1 MGWMLTLWTLI
12 SVKSLYLVLLFISN
26 SQTYVKRDI
35 ISWLIIDKGVP
46 IVWKICHILPSVLI
60 KSVHLKK
67 KNSKLYTKIFCNL
80 VKLSWINATK
90 VRWCSLPVNITLSVK
105 SFPLLAMFRICFKIC
120 NKWHHTVESIDY
132 HDWWSYL
139 ILVSC
144 IETFSPFKVTALPSQ
159 FLKNKDPIILL
170 WKGYVLESC

>member
-67 KNSKLYTKIFCNL
+67 KIQNYIQKYF
-80 VKLSWINATK
+80 V
-90 VRWCSLPVNITLSVK
+90 
-105 SFPLLAMFRICFKIC
+105 
-120 NKWHHTVESIDY
+120 
-132 HDWWSYL
+132 
-139 ILVSC
+139 
-144 IETFSPFKVTALPSQ
+144 
-159 FLKNKDPIILL
+159 ILL
-170 WKGYVLESC
+170 NFPESMQQKSGDVHYQLTSPSLWNHSLYWPCLGFVLKFVTSGTILLKA